1 MPHVTLTDLAA
12 LLTALALAPVLA
24 RWLGIGTV
32 LGYLLAGIALG
43 PYAAGVAF
51 SDYKAKEFL
60 EFAEFGVV
68 LLLFLIG
75 LELKPLRLW
84 SMRSS
89 IFGLGGA
96 QVATSALVLGVVGAL
111 VGHAWPTAL
120 FIGLALALS
129 STAFALQVLDETG
142 ELKARHGRLAFAV
155 LLFQDMAAIPLIAL
169 TPLFAAG
176 PLGDS
181 GGMDLLAAARALAT
195 IAGVVLAGYF
205 LLDPLFRLVALTR
218 VKEAMTAAALLI
230 VVTIAMV
237 MGWAGMSASLGAF
250 IAGALLAESTYRHQL
265 EADIQP
271 FQGLLL
277 GLFFTAVGM
286 SLNLDLLGERP
297 VQVAVLV
304 TGLILVKVVLLA
316 GLGRW
321 YGLDPRPARRLGL
334 VLSQGGEFAFL
345 LFASG
350 LSFGVLEK
358 VTGEVLFLVVTLSM
372 AATPVLLKLEELL
385 VGVCAPAPPATAF
398 EAPPENEGHVIIAGF
413 GRFGQIVARVLRAKG
428 IPFTALDIS
437 AEQVELVRGFG
448 SRAFYGDASRPDILA
463 AAQAGK
469 ARALVLALDD
479 VEASM
484 RAAELVKVAYPDL
497 PIYARARNRNHAMR
511 LLDLGVTYF
520 ERETFLSALATTRE
534 LLLGLGMTP
543 READRILATFKAH
556 DERRLKSDYR
566 HYSDVEKLQ
575 AKARTDAET
584 LARLLAEDA
593 AERAA
598 AAEQEIDGERRRKR
612 KDAAE

>member
-1 MPHVTLTDLAA
+1 MG
-12 LLTALALAPVLA
+12 APS
-24 RWLGIGTV
+24 RG
-32 LGYLLAGIALG
+32 
-43 PYAAGVAF
+43 
-51 SDYKAKEFL
+51 S
-60 EFAEFGVV
+60 
-68 LLLFLIG
+68 
-75 LELKPLRLW
+75 
-84 SMRSS
+84 
-89 IFGLGGA
+89 
-96 QVATSALVLGVVGAL
+96 
-111 VGHAWPTAL
+111 
-120 FIGLALALS
+120 
-129 STAFALQVLDETG
+129 
-142 ELKARHGRLAFAV
+142 
-155 LLFQDMAAIPLIAL
+155 
-169 TPLFAAG
+169 
-176 PLGDS
+176 
-181 GGMDLLAAARALAT
+181 
-195 IAGVVLAGYF
+195 
-205 LLDPLFRLVALTR
+205 
-218 VKEAMTAAALLI
+218 
-230 VVTIAMV
+230 
-237 MGWAGMSASLGAF
+237 
-250 IAGALLAESTYRHQL
+250 
-265 EADIQP
+265 
-271 FQGLLL
+271 
-277 GLFFTAVGM
+277 
-286 SLNLDLLGERP
+286 
-297 VQVAVLV
+297 
-304 TGLILVKVVLLA
+304 
-316 GLGRW
+316 GRW

-345 LFASG
+345 LFAAG

-358 VTGEVLFLVVTLSM
+358 VTGEVLFLVVPLSM

-385 VGVCAPAPPATAF
+385 VGVCAPAPSATAF

-534 LLLGLGMTP
+534 LLLGLGMAP
-543 READRILATFKAH
+543 READRTLATFKAH

-598 AAEQEIDGERRRKR
+598 AAEQEIEGERRRKR